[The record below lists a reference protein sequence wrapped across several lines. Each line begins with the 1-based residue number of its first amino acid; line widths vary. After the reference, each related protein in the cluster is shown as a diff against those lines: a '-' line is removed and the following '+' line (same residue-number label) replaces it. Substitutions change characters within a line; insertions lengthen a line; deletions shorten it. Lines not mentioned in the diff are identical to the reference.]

1 MASPD
6 PRARNFVARC
16 HEIPAAKSNF
26 RTLSDLARAFGAQ
39 PESPGPIQCLRGFFL
54 HALLAQTRDPGE
66 TKPRVS
72 HRAAPN
78 TPSGN
83 PRLLWSI
90 TPLSSDVGTADA
102 A

>member
-26 RTLSDLARAFGAQ
+26 RTLSDLARAFGAL
-39 PESPGPIQCLRGFFL
+39 PESPGPIQRLRGFFL

-66 TKPRVS
+66 TKLLVS

-78 TPSGN
+78 TPSGSPPIALVNN
-83 PRLLWSI
+83 PI
-90 TPLSSDVGTADA
+90 IF
-102 A
+102 